1 MPESNPQKQSVLRTL
16 AAGDVLFKEGDVGNV
31 AYVVES
37 GMIEIC
43 RFTGEDYVT
52 LVELEKGALFGEMAL
67 IDSQPRSAMARA
79 NGEAVV
85 KEISKEA
92 FLQYLK
98 SSPNVAFN
106 MMQQLA
112 GHVRTANEK
121 LSVDAFS
128 DAGSEDGE
136 GISVDQLVSI
146 KKESAS
152 EKKITELLDEFD
164 PDIDRLRNRK
174 IPKPVVQA
182 TIVLSAIFVF
192 LIIWSIVSVIDT
204 TVSANGRITTSTPNI
219 DVQANYSS
227 VVKEVLIT
235 RGQQVVKGTPLVV
248 FDSTLQEAD
257 LQKINNKVEAT
268 EARIERLLIELA
280 MREGPIDFEL
290 APGRQRDIF
299 RDRVSQFQAKINSLD
314 TDIEKVFKEISSTQE
329 DVRIVNEQLAIE
341 RTLEEAKTKLFEEEL
356 ISNTQLLQSK
366 SKRLSV
372 ERDFQR
378 TSNKLSELRSK
389 SSNASANKQEYISQ
403 WYAGISDELSLLED
417 QSDSLNQEVI
427 KIQRESVDVTLF
439 APVDGLILEL
449 HRLYTG
455 AVFTEGSVLVTMVPT
470 GGDLAVEFDISPKD
484 ITKLVPESQ
493 VTIQLEA
500 LPAQKHGDLSG
511 RLTYISADTVAENL
525 DGKPENTYRAL
536 AEIEEIKLRDTPPNF
551 RLIPGMKVTGK
562 FKVGER
568 RLITYFIYPILRTI
582 GSSFSEP

>member
-136 GISVDQLVSI
+136 GISGDQLVSI

-280 MREGPIDFEL
+280 MREGPIDFEP

-341 RTLEEAKTKLFEEEL
+341 RTLEEAKAKLFEEEL

>member
-1 MPESNPQKQSVLRTL
+1 MADNQSEQQAVLRTL
-16 AAGDVLFKEGDVGNV
+16 AAGDVLFEEGDVGSV

-37 GMIEIC
+37 GVIEIC
-43 RFTGEDYVT
+43 RFTGEEYVT

-67 IDSQPRSAMARA
+67 IDNQPRSAMARA

-85 KEISKEA
+85 KEIGKEA
-92 FLQYLK
+92 FMQYLK

-112 GHVRTANEK
+112 GHVRTANAK
-121 LSVDAFS
+121 LSVDAF
-128 DAGSEDGE
+128 AGSG
-136 GISVDQLVSI
+136 SVDQADAVGDQQEVVRKLSAGEVKI
-146 KKESAS
+146 K
-152 EKKITELLDEFD
+152 ELLDEFD
-164 PDIDRLRNRK
+164 PDIDRLRSRK
-174 IPKPVVQA
+174 ISRPIVQS
-182 TIVLSAIFVF
+182 TIVLSVIFVF
-192 LIIWSIVSVIDT
+192 LVMWAIISVIDT
-204 TVSANGRITTSTPNI
+204 TVSASGKITTSTPNI
-219 DVQANYSS
+219 DVQANYNS
-227 VVKEVLIT
+227 VVNEVLIS
-235 RGQQVVKGTPLVV
+235 RGEQVTKGTPLVT
-248 FDSTLQEAD
+248 FDATLQQAD
-257 LQKINNKVEAT
+257 QQKLNTKIAAT
-268 EARIERLLIELA
+268 DARIERLLIELA
-280 MREGPIDFEL
+280 MREGPLDIEP
-290 APGRQRDIF
+290 AAGRQRDVF
-299 RDRVSQFQAKINSLD
+299 RDRTSQFEAKINSLD
-314 TDIEKVFKEISSTQE
+314 TDVERISKEILSTRE
-329 DVRIVNEQLAIE
+329 DMRIVQEQLSIE

-356 ISNTQLLQSK
+356 ISNTQLLQST

-378 TSNKLSELRSK
+378 VSNKLSELESK
-389 SSNASANKQEYISQ
+389 RLNASANRQEYVSQ
-403 WYAGISDELSLLED
+403 WYADISDELSSLED
-417 QSDSLNQEVI
+417 QRSSLGQEII
-427 KIQRESVDVTLF
+427 KIQRESADVTLM

-449 HRLYTG
+449 HGLYSG

-484 ITKLVPESQ
+484 ISKLVPESEI
-493 VTIQLEA
+493 TIQLEA

-511 RLTYISADTVAENL
+511 RLTYLSADTVSENL

>member
-146 KKESAS
+146 KKETAS

>member
-1 MPESNPQKQSVLRTL
+1 MPESTPQKQSVLRTL

-128 DAGSEDGE
+128 DAGSEDGH
-136 GISVDQLVSI
+136 GISVDQLDLI
-146 KKESAS
+146 KKETAG
-152 EKKITELLDEFD
+152 EKKITQLLDEFD
-164 PDIDRLRNRK
+164 PDIDRLRNRR
-174 IPKPVVQA
+174 IPKPVTQA
-182 TIVLSAIFVF
+182 TIVLSVIFVF
-192 LIIWSIVSVIDT
+192 LIMWAIISVIDT
-204 TVSANGRITTSTPNI
+204 TVSANGQITTSTPNI
-219 DVQANYSS
+219 DVQANYNS

-235 RGQQVVKGTPLVV
+235 RGQKVVKGTPLVV

-257 LQKINNKVEAT
+257 LKKINSKVEAT
-268 EARIERLLIELA
+268 EARIERFLIELA
-280 MREGPIDFEL
+280 MREGPVDVEPP
-290 APGRQRDIF
+290 PGRQRDIF
-299 RDRVSQFQAKINSLD
+299 RDRVSQFQAKIDSLD
-314 TDIEKVFKEISSTQE
+314 TDIEKISKEISSTQE

-378 TSNKLSELRSK
+378 TSNKLSELRSI
-389 SSNASANKQEYISQ
+389 SSNALANKQEYISQ
-403 WYAGISDELSLLED
+403 WYAGISDELSTLED

-484 ITKLVPESQ
+484 ISKLVPDAQ
-493 VTIQLEA
+493 ITIQLEA

-536 AEIEEIKLRDTPPNF
+536 AEIEEIRLRDTPPNF

-582 GSSFSEP
+582 GNSFAEP

>member
-192 LIIWSIVSVIDT
+192 LIMWSIVSVIDT
-204 TVSANGRITTSTPNI
+204 TVSANGKITTSTPNI

-257 LQKINNKVEAT
+257 LQKINNKVAAT

-280 MREGPIDFEL
+280 MREGPIDFEP

>member
-1 MPESNPQKQSVLRTL
+1 
-16 AAGDVLFKEGDVGNV
+16 
-31 AYVVES
+31 
-37 GMIEIC
+37 
-43 RFTGEDYVT
+43 
-52 LVELEKGALFGEMAL
+52 
-67 IDSQPRSAMARA
+67 
-79 NGEAVV
+79 
-85 KEISKEA
+85 
-92 FLQYLK
+92 
-98 SSPNVAFN
+98 
-106 MMQQLA
+106 
-112 GHVRTANEK
+112 
-121 LSVDAFS
+121 
-128 DAGSEDGE
+128 
-136 GISVDQLVSI
+136 
-146 KKESAS
+146 
-152 EKKITELLDEFD
+152 
-164 PDIDRLRNRK
+164 
-174 IPKPVVQA
+174 
-182 TIVLSAIFVF
+182 VLSAIFVF

-257 LQKINNKVEAT
+257 LQKINNKVAAT

>member
-1 MPESNPQKQSVLRTL
+1 MADNQSDQQAVLRTL
-16 AAGDVLFKEGDVGNV
+16 AAGDVLFEEGDVGSV

-37 GMIEIC
+37 GVIEIC
-43 RFTGEDYVT
+43 RFTGEEYVT

-67 IDSQPRSAMARA
+67 IDNQPRSAMARA

-85 KEISKEA
+85 KEIGKEA
-92 FLQYLK
+92 FMQYLK

-112 GHVRTANEK
+112 GHVRTANAK

-128 DAGSEDGE
+128 GSGSEDEADAVGDQQEVVRKPSAGE
-136 GISVDQLVSI
+136 VKI
-146 KKESAS
+146 K
-152 EKKITELLDEFD
+152 ELLDEFD
-164 PDIDRLRNRK
+164 PDIDRLRSRK
-174 IPKPVVQA
+174 ISRPIVQS
-182 TIVLSAIFVF
+182 TIVLSVIFVF
-192 LIIWSIVSVIDT
+192 LVMWAIISVIDT
-204 TVSANGRITTSTPNI
+204 TVSASGKITTSTPNI
-219 DVQANYSS
+219 DVQANYNS
-227 VVKEVLIT
+227 VVNEVLIS
-235 RGQQVVKGTPLVV
+235 RGEQVTKGTPLVA
-248 FDSTLQEAD
+248 FDATLQQAD
-257 LQKINNKVEAT
+257 LQKLNTKIAAT
-268 EARIERLLIELA
+268 DARIERLLIELA
-280 MREGPIDFEL
+280 MREGPLDIEP
-290 APGRQRDIF
+290 AAGRQRDVF
-299 RDRVSQFQAKINSLD
+299 RDRTSQFEAKINSLD
-314 TDIEKVFKEISSTQE
+314 TDVERISKEILSTRE
-329 DVRIVNEQLAIE
+329 DMRIVQEQLSIE

-356 ISNTQLLQSK
+356 ISNTQLLQST

-378 TSNKLSELRSK
+378 VSNKLSELESK
-389 SSNASANKQEYISQ
+389 RLNASANRQEYVSQ
-403 WYAGISDELSLLED
+403 WYADISDELSSLED
-417 QSDSLNQEVI
+417 QRSSLGQEII
-427 KIQRESVDVTLF
+427 KIQRESADVTLM

-449 HRLYTG
+449 HGLYSG

-484 ITKLVPESQ
+484 ISKLVPESEI
-493 VTIQLEA
+493 TIQLEA

-511 RLTYISADTVAENL
+511 RLTYLSADTVSENL

-536 AEIEEIKLRDTPPNF
+536 AKIEEIKLRDTPPNF

>member
-1 MPESNPQKQSVLRTL
+1 MADNQSEQRAVLRTL
-16 AAGDVLFKEGDVGNV
+16 AAGDVLFEEGDVGSV

-37 GMIEIC
+37 GVIEIC
-43 RFTGEDYVT
+43 RFTGEEYVT

-67 IDSQPRSAMARA
+67 IDNQPRSAMARA

-85 KEISKEA
+85 KEIGIEA
-92 FLQYLK
+92 FMQYLK

-112 GHVRTANEK
+112 GHVRTANAK

-128 DAGSEDGE
+128 GSGSEDEADAVGDQQEVVRKPSAGE
-136 GISVDQLVSI
+136 VKI
-146 KKESAS
+146 K
-152 EKKITELLDEFD
+152 ELLDEFD
-164 PDIDRLRNRK
+164 PDIDRLRSRK
-174 IPKPVVQA
+174 ISKPIVQS
-182 TIVLSAIFVF
+182 TIVLSVIFVF
-192 LIIWSIVSVIDT
+192 LVMWAIISVIDT
-204 TVSANGRITTSTPNI
+204 TVSASGKITTSTPNI
-219 DVQANYSS
+219 DVQANYNS
-227 VVKEVLIT
+227 VVNEVLIS
-235 RGQQVVKGTPLVV
+235 RGEQVTKGTPLVT
-248 FDSTLQEAD
+248 FDATLQQAD
-257 LQKINNKVEAT
+257 QQKLNTKIAAT
-268 EARIERLLIELA
+268 DARIERLLIELA
-280 MREGPIDFEL
+280 MREGPLDIEP
-290 APGRQRDIF
+290 AARRQRDVF
-299 RDRVSQFQAKINSLD
+299 RDRTSQFEAKINSLD
-314 TDIEKVFKEISSTQE
+314 TDVERISKEILSTRE
-329 DVRIVNEQLAIE
+329 DMRIVQEQLSIE

-356 ISNTQLLQSK
+356 ISNTQLLQST

-378 TSNKLSELRSK
+378 VSNKLSELESK
-389 SSNASANKQEYISQ
+389 RLNASANRQEYVSQ
-403 WYAGISDELSLLED
+403 WYADISDELSSLED
-417 QSDSLNQEVI
+417 QRSSLGQEII
-427 KIQRESVDVTLF
+427 KIQRESADVTLM

-449 HRLYTG
+449 HGLYSG

-484 ITKLVPESQ
+484 ISKLVPESEI
-493 VTIQLEA
+493 TIQLEA

-511 RLTYISADTVAENL
+511 RLTYLSADTVSENL

>member
-146 KKESAS
+146 KKETAS

-192 LIIWSIVSVIDT
+192 LIMWSIVSVIDT
-204 TVSANGRITTSTPNI
+204 TVSANGQITTSTPNI
-219 DVQANYSS
+219 DVQANYNS

-280 MREGPIDFEL
+280 MREGPIDFEP

-500 LPAQKHGDLSG
+500 LPAQKHCDLSG

-568 RLITYFIYPILRTI
+568 RLITYFI
-582 GSSFSEP
+582 

>member
-146 KKESAS
+146 KKETAS

-182 TIVLSAIFVF
+182 TIVLSAVFVF
-192 LIIWSIVSVIDT
+192 LIMWAIVSVIDT
-204 TVSANGRITTSTPNI
+204 TVSANGQITTSTPNI

-280 MREGPIDFEL
+280 MREGPIDFEP

-484 ITKLVPESQ
+484 ITKLVPDSQ
-493 VTIQLEA
+493 ITIQLEA

>member
-146 KKESAS
+146 KKETAS

-257 LQKINNKVEAT
+257 LQKINNKVAAT

-280 MREGPIDFEL
+280 MREGPIDFEP

>member
-146 KKESAS
+146 KKETAS

-280 MREGPIDFEL
+280 MREGPIDFEP

-314 TDIEKVFKEISSTQE
+314 TDIERISKEISSTQE
-329 DVRIVNEQLAIE
+329 DMRIVNEQLAIE

-389 SSNASANKQEYISQ
+389 RSNALANKQEYISQ

-484 ITKLVPESQ
+484 ITKLVPDSQ

>member
-1 MPESNPQKQSVLRTL
+1 VPESNPQKQSVLRTL

-257 LQKINNKVEAT
+257 LQKINNKVAAT

>member
-146 KKESAS
+146 KKETAS

-280 MREGPIDFEL
+280 MREGPIDFEP

-314 TDIEKVFKEISSTQE
+314 TDIERISKEISSTQE

-389 SSNASANKQEYISQ
+389 RSNALANKQEYISQ

>member
-146 KKESAS
+146 KKETAS

-192 LIIWSIVSVIDT
+192 LIMWSIVSVIDT
-204 TVSANGRITTSTPNI
+204 TVSANGQITTSTPNI

-280 MREGPIDFEL
+280 MREGPIDFEP

-455 AVFTEGSVLVTMVPT
+455 AVFTEGSVLVTMVPP

-500 LPAQKHGDLSG
+500 LPAQKHCDLSG

-568 RLITYFIYPILRTI
+568 RLITYFI
-582 GSSFSEP
+582 

>member
-1 MPESNPQKQSVLRTL
+1 MADNQSEQRAVLRTL
-16 AAGDVLFKEGDVGNV
+16 AAGDVLFEEGDVGSV

-37 GMIEIC
+37 GVIEIC
-43 RFTGEDYVT
+43 RFTGEEYVT

-67 IDSQPRSAMARA
+67 IDNQPRSAMARA

-85 KEISKEA
+85 KEIGKEA
-92 FLQYLK
+92 FMQYLK

-112 GHVRTANEK
+112 GHVRTANAK

-128 DAGSEDGE
+128 GSGSEDEADAVGDQQEVVRKPSAGE
-136 GISVDQLVSI
+136 VKI
-146 KKESAS
+146 K
-152 EKKITELLDEFD
+152 ELLDEFD
-164 PDIDRLRNRK
+164 PDIDRLRSRT
-174 IPKPVVQA
+174 ISRPIVQS
-182 TIVLSAIFVF
+182 TIVLSVIFVF
-192 LIIWSIVSVIDT
+192 LVMWAIISVIDT
-204 TVSANGRITTSTPNI
+204 TVSASGKITTSTPNI
-219 DVQANYSS
+219 DVQANYNS
-227 VVKEVLIT
+227 VVNEVLIS
-235 RGQQVVKGTPLVV
+235 RGEQVTKGTPLVT
-248 FDSTLQEAD
+248 FDATLQQAD
-257 LQKINNKVEAT
+257 QQKLNTKIAAT
-268 EARIERLLIELA
+268 DARIERLLIELA
-280 MREGPIDFEL
+280 MREGPLDIEP
-290 APGRQRDIF
+290 AAGRQRDVF
-299 RDRVSQFQAKINSLD
+299 RDRTSQFEAKINSLD
-314 TDIEKVFKEISSTQE
+314 TDVERISKEILSTRE
-329 DVRIVNEQLAIE
+329 DMRIVQEQLSIE

-356 ISNTQLLQSK
+356 ISNTQLLQST

-378 TSNKLSELRSK
+378 VSNKLSELESK
-389 SSNASANKQEYISQ
+389 RLNASANRQEYVSQ
-403 WYAGISDELSLLED
+403 WYADISDELSSLED
-417 QSDSLNQEVI
+417 QRSSLGQEII
-427 KIQRESVDVTLF
+427 KIQRESADVTLM

-449 HRLYTG
+449 HGLYSG

-484 ITKLVPESQ
+484 ISKLVPESEI
-493 VTIQLEA
+493 TIQLES

-511 RLTYISADTVAENL
+511 RLTYLSADTVSENL

-536 AEIEEIKLRDTPPNF
+536 AKIEEIKLRDTPPNF

>member
-192 LIIWSIVSVIDT
+192 LIMWSIVSVIDT
-204 TVSANGRITTSTPNI
+204 TVSANGKITTSTPNI

-280 MREGPIDFEL
+280 MREGPIDFEP

-511 RLTYISADTVAENL
+511 RITYISADTVAENL

>member
-1 MPESNPQKQSVLRTL
+1 MPENNPQKQSVLRTL

-192 LIIWSIVSVIDT
+192 LIMWSIVSVIDT
-204 TVSANGRITTSTPNI
+204 TVSANGKITTSTPNI

-280 MREGPIDFEL
+280 MREGPIDFEP

-314 TDIEKVFKEISSTQE
+314 TDIEKISKEISSTQE
-329 DVRIVNEQLAIE
+329 DMRIVNEQLAIE

>member
-1 MPESNPQKQSVLRTL
+1 MADNQSEQQAVLRTL
-16 AAGDVLFKEGDVGNV
+16 AAGDVLFEEGDVGSV

-37 GMIEIC
+37 GVIEIC
-43 RFTGEDYVT
+43 RFTGEEYVT

-67 IDSQPRSAMARA
+67 IDNQPRSAMARA

-85 KEISKEA
+85 KEIGKEA
-92 FLQYLK
+92 FMQYLK

-112 GHVRTANEK
+112 GHVRTANAK
-121 LSVDAFS
+121 LSVDAFV
-128 DAGSEDGE
+128 GSG
-136 GISVDQLVSI
+136 SVDEADAVGDQQEVVRKPSAGEVKI
-146 KKESAS
+146 K
-152 EKKITELLDEFD
+152 ELLDEFD
-164 PDIDRLRNRK
+164 PDIDRLRSRK
-174 IPKPVVQA
+174 ISRPIVQS
-182 TIVLSAIFVF
+182 TIVLSVIFVF
-192 LIIWSIVSVIDT
+192 LVMWAIISVIDT
-204 TVSANGRITTSTPNI
+204 TVSASGKITTSTPNI
-219 DVQANYSS
+219 DVQANYNS
-227 VVKEVLIT
+227 VVTEVLIS
-235 RGQQVVKGTPLVV
+235 RGEQVTKGTPLVA
-248 FDSTLQEAD
+248 FDATLQQAD
-257 LQKINNKVEAT
+257 LQKLNTKLAAT
-268 EARIERLLIELA
+268 DARIERLLIELA
-280 MREGPIDFEL
+280 MREGPLDIEP
-290 APGRQRDIF
+290 AAGRQRDVF
-299 RDRVSQFQAKINSLD
+299 RDRTSQFEAKINSLD
-314 TDIEKVFKEISSTQE
+314 TDVERISKEILSTRE
-329 DVRIVNEQLAIE
+329 DMRIVQEQLSIE

-356 ISNTQLLQSK
+356 ISNTQLLQST

-378 TSNKLSELRSK
+378 VSNKLSELESK
-389 SSNASANKQEYISQ
+389 RLNASANRQEYVSQ
-403 WYAGISDELSLLED
+403 WYADISDELSSLED
-417 QSDSLNQEVI
+417 QRSSLGQEII
-427 KIQRESVDVTLF
+427 KIQRESADVTLM

-449 HRLYTG
+449 HGLYSG

-484 ITKLVPESQ
+484 ISKLVPESEI
-493 VTIQLEA
+493 TIQLEA

-511 RLTYISADTVAENL
+511 RLTYLSADTVSENL

>member
-146 KKESAS
+146 KKETAS

-192 LIIWSIVSVIDT
+192 LIMWSIVSVIDT

-280 MREGPIDFEL
+280 MREGPIDFEP

>member
-146 KKESAS
+146 KKETAS

-182 TIVLSAIFVF
+182 TIVLSAVFVF

-280 MREGPIDFEL
+280 MREGPIDFEP

-329 DVRIVNEQLAIE
+329 DMRIVNEQLAIE

>member
-146 KKESAS
+146 KKETAS

-257 LQKINNKVEAT
+257 LQKINNKVAAT

-484 ITKLVPESQ
+484 ISKLVPESQ